1 MGFLSNLFRRDNND
15 DEDEFDEEIEED
27 EEDEDE
33 EDDDDYD
40 YGIGGKVN
48 PLNNLSVGISIDI
61 MSEGKLA
68 FTARLAA
75 FKGQEMVLDRLP
87 GWISFQILPVGSE
100 VTIRGYNRRMEQFNL
115 TAKVKESTRTLCKL
129 EEVQA
134 AVVDNVRNNFRIYM
148 NSPAWL
154 YRKGDEK
161 YLHPENCTL
170 IDVSTGG
177 CCIESEYAHVE
188 DEVLRVK
195 IKLEDYQS
203 MQFLGQIIRVT
214 ACEGGRYRYGI
225 LFAQLREDELT
236 ALTRTLYNLQV
247 GNRQEWIRSENGHW
261 H

>member
-15 DEDEFDEEIEED
+15 DEDDELDEEMDEE

-33 EDDDDYD
+33 DDYEAD
-40 YGIGGKVN
+40 GKVN
-48 PLNNLSVGISIDI
+48 PLSNLSVGISLDI
-61 MSEGKLA
+61 MNEGKQV

-75 FKGQEMVLDRLP
+75 FKGQEMTLDRLP
-87 GWISFQILPVGSE
+87 GWISFQILPVGTE
-100 VTIRGYNRRMEQFNL
+100 VAIRGYNRRMEQFNL

-129 EEVQA
+129 EDVRA

-148 NSPAWL
+148 NAPAWL

-247 GNRQEWIRSENGHW
+247 GNRQEWIQSEKGTW